1 MIDPVTPLLVKWLT
15 HDLATPIATVLTASE
30 LLSDTPDAEI
40 NGLAQEGAARLA
52 DRLKLIRAALAPG
65 AAPFSSAALAK
76 LLQAGIDGTTIEWKR
91 GPADVDGPTAALIA
105 GAAMLLADL
114 RRAQPL
120 GITDHGVHWA
130 TPAAFPDTV
139 AATLAGAPPAD
150 GRSALAAMLGAAA
163 NRAGV
168 TLKVTAT
175 GLGWA

>member
-30 LLSDTPDAEI
+30 LLSDTPDTEI
-40 NGLAQEGAARLA
+40 NGLVQEGAARLA
-52 DRLKLIRAALAPG
+52 NRLKLIRAALAPG
-65 AAPFSSAALAK
+65 AAPMSSAALVK
-76 LLQAGIDGTTIEWKR
+76 LLQAGIDGTTIDWQR

-120 GITDHGVHWA
+120 GITDHGIHWS

-139 AATLAGAPPAD
+139 AASLDGAPPAD
-150 GRSALAAMLGAAA
+150 GRSALAAMLRAAA
-163 NRAGV
+163 HHAGV
-168 TLKVTAT
+168 GLEATAA
-175 GLGWA
+175 GLAWT